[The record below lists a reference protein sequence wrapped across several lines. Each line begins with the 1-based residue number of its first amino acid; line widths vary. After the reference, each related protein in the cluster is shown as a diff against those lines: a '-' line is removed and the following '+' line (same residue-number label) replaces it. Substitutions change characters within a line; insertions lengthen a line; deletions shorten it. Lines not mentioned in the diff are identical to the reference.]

1 MDVQV
6 PYLFQ
11 HGFIR
16 EFIIH
21 KFSSNY
27 GAIVLDVPN
36 HGTIKMQ
43 FVANAEDVG
52 NELINYINQNS
63 D

>member
-1 MDVQV
+1 MDVNV
-6 PYLFQ
+6 PHIFQ

-27 GAIVLDVPN
+27 GSITLDVTN
-36 HGTIKMQ
+36 HGSIKLQ
-43 FVANAEDVG
+43 FFTNAEEVG
-52 NELINYINQNS
+52 KELLNYIN
-63 D
+63 